1 MSLLRDKDT
10 QSLSLSHTHSTSKI
24 HGMDLKNEK

>member
-10 QSLSLSHTHSTSKI
+10 RYLSHTHSTSKI
-24 HGMDLKNEK
+24 EGMDLEKEH